1 MLSDEFQ
8 VEHSRLKIQSS
19 ELFVKPLLRV
29 LKYLR
34 PYRLLAITTLIC
46 AGVTT
51 ALELV
56 PPWLVKIV
64 IDDVIQSSR
73 PELLPWTIVGFLV
86 AYGVKNLFAS
96 LRIRL
101 NNTLEQRVVHDL
113 RAQVFAALQRLSVS
127 YFESRSTGEIMSR
140 VNSDTEHV
148 ERIFVD
154 GLEGLLTASLT
165 LVGIT
170 IMLFTL
176 NWKLAALS
184 LLPIPL
190 LVLSASAFTKRVHR
204 YYHAIRRNAAE
215 LNAYLQD
222 ALSGI
227 RETMGFNRQTYER
240 ERFGRLS
247 WQYSD
252 SNLKAMYLWS
262 LYSPGMIFVGSLGT
276 VLIIWYGAGEVL
288 RGALTVGEL
297 VMFLSYL
304 ALFYVPINQIH
315 SVNHMLQHALAASQR
330 VFDILDTLPE
340 VQDRPGAIAPVER
353 LNGAVRFE
361 QVSFH
366 YRPDV
371 PVLVNVSLGVQPGER
386 IALVGPSG
394 AGKSTMLKLLMRF
407 YDVRDGAIT
416 IDGYDLRDLPL
427 TFLRSQIGLV
437 QQEPFLFNGTVR
449 DNILYGDLGAEQ
461 ERLEAAA
468 RAARAHEFISQLPE
482 GYDTWIGERGVKLSV
497 GEKQRVSIA
506 RVLLKDPP
514 IVIFDEATSNIDTET
529 EVKIREALD
538 CLTRGRTTFII
549 AHRLSTLHHV
559 DRIVVVDQGQIVEQ
573 GLHEDLLTKGG
584 VYAGLYEASSS
595 CSRPGWAGSADCQ
608 AGQRLVIL
616 APSVS

>member
-1 MLSDEFQ
+1 M
-8 VEHSRLKIQSS
+8 KA
-19 ELFVKPLLRV
+19 LLRV

-34 PYRLLAITTLIC
+34 PYRFLAITTLIC

-51 ALELV
+51 ALELI

-73 PELLPWTIVGFLV
+73 SELLPWTIVGFLV
-86 AYGVKNLFAS
+86 AYGLKNLFAS
-96 LRIRL
+96 LRIRW

-184 LLPIPL
+184 LLPIPI

-227 RETMGFNRQTYER
+227 RETMGFNRQSYER

-340 VQDRPGAIAPVER
+340 VQDRPGAVAPVER

-371 PVLVNVSLGVQPGER
+371 PVLLNVSLGVQPGER

-407 YDVRDGAIT
+407 YDVRDGGIT
-416 IDGYDLRDLPL
+416 IDGYDVRGLPL
-427 TFLRSQIGLV
+427 VFLRSQIGLV

-573 GLHEDLLTKGG
+573 GLHQELLTKGG
-584 VYAGLYEASSS
+584 VYAGLYEA
-595 CSRPGWAGSADCQ
+595 Q
-608 AGQRLVIL
+608 FEL
-616 APSVS
+616 